1 LTDKE
6 TLFAYR
12 LEQAEET
19 LSEVERMLKDGYS
32 ARTVVN
38 RAYYAL
44 FYSLL
49 ALFIKTGI
57 SIRTS
62 KHSGII
68 SVFDREFIK
77 TEKLDKRYSR
87 IIHNLFDDR
96 QEGDYREFTSLS
108 ADKAAEHV
116 ALAREFVE
124 AVKNCVKNSKK

>member
-1 LTDKE
+1 
-6 TLFAYR
+6 
-12 LEQAEET
+12 
-19 LSEVERMLKDGYS
+19 MLKDGYS